1 MLYLCR
7 GKGHRREGIF
17 LEGRRF
23 LSSKLVDK
31 GGGVSINKGR
41 GKGSRDGSPQGRYVD
56 DN

>member
-1 MLYLCR
+1 MYIFS
-7 GKGHRREGIF
+7 REEV
-17 LEGRRF
+17 LER
-23 LSSKLVDK
+23 